1 MGYLPIIGTALG
13 TVAALAV
20 VAGAVY
26 LLHDRLDRGRRPL
39 VFVATFAAVAV
50 ISFAQQMLFEA
61 DAGGG
66 DPVSYFAT
74 AATAALASLGQAG
87 AAFLGGNGF
96 SLFPDAAG
104 DAAGLAW
111 IAANPDAFGLH
122 ALFELGN
129 LLSLALTAEF
139 ALTLFTGF
147 STHLSLI
154 QGHFDDV
161 LIVRASTSMAEHA
174 RRFIEGAVAQ
184 APHHGP
190 AVISLVRDAD
200 TAAETW
206 HIAAAGHVETVDGD
220 RALREAA
227 CIARHL
233 KGSRRAEGR
242 TAPTGG
248 AGAPGKARQGNR
260 SLYVAAF
267 RNGRVTVALY
277 RPDRVRAWG
286 AADWARALDG
296 SDPSAGGEPRAA
308 TGIDAPSD
316 LYSYSIEEIKVRQ
329 LMRLLLP
336 AHGPGVG
343 LGLRPLT
350 AMVMGDDIE
359 RMVLTIVYLIRNG
372 QALCVDDTDAVRP
385 LVPHVAIASAA
396 SDRIER
402 RLRRAYP
409 ALFPTAAATG
419 AAAGTTGATAGG
431 ATSAGAP
438 APLTPPATLAFFTS
452 KLDMIEQTPL
462 DPAGVALVVNT
473 EPDEGRAPSQR
484 EVWHRALERRCPTID
499 PLYIQYDASERPDF
513 IWENGYGG
521 RERSRAE
528 ELKRVLV
535 YGSTADCMQASLVLH
550 RSIDRRAMMV
560 NLRYAD
566 ADARPDLFDEERN
579 ERYLGRA
586 VAAWDDPS
594 LTLYDRE
601 SSRATAD
608 FISAER
614 LFWEEQANAL
624 RARSGRAELTAQ
636 DRAHLCD
643 LVGRLEHL
651 RWCAYMVTSGYI
663 ARPWDDL
670 AEAFADSYRTYR
682 QQGGDPTDRGAV
694 RALVKNVLRDK
705 HLKRH
710 VALVDWE
717 SLPEVDAA
725 IARIADTPENERALA
740 QADVLGWV
748 RSRCNQ
754 QADRAIADQFIDP
767 D

>member
-1 MGYLPIIGTALG
+1 MGYLPIIGAALG

-39 VFVATFAAVAV
+39 VFVATFAVVATICFV
-50 ISFAQQMLFEA
+50 QKMLFEA

-74 AATAALASLGQAG
+74 AATAVLTSLGQAG

-111 IAANPDAFGLH
+111 IAANPGAFGLH

-147 STHLSLI
+147 STHLSLV

-161 LIVRASTSMAEHA
+161 IIVRASASMAEHA
-174 RRFIEGAVAQ
+174 QRFIEGAVAQ
-184 APHHGP
+184 APGGGP
-190 AVISLVRDAD
+190 VVISLVRDAE
-200 TAAETW
+200 AGAKTW
-206 HIAAAGHVETVDGD
+206 HIAAAGHVEAVDGD
-220 RALREAA
+220 RALLEAA

-233 KGSRRAEGR
+233 KKPRHAKSR
-242 TAPTGG
+242 TAPAHG
-248 AGAPGKARQGNR
+248 AGTARKARRDGH
-260 SLYVAAF
+260 SLYVLTF
-267 RNGRVTVALY
+267 HDGRITVALY
-277 RPDRVRAWG
+277 QPDSVRAWG
-286 AADWARALDG
+286 PNDWADALGTADPGMDG
-296 SDPSAGGEPRAA
+296 ETRAA
-308 TGIDAPSD
+308 TGMDVPSD

-329 LMRLLLP
+329 LMRRLLP

-350 AMVMGDDIE
+350 AMIIGDDIE
-359 RMVLTIVYLIRNG
+359 RMVLTIIHLVRNG
-372 QALCVDDTDAVRP
+372 QALFVDDAGAACPRVPRIAV
-385 LVPHVAIASAA
+385 ASAA
-396 SDRIER
+396 ADRIER

-409 ALFPTAAATG
+409 ALFPAATATEISGATTGG
-419 AAAGTTGATAGG
+419 AADVDG
-431 ATSAGAP
+431 P
-438 APLTPPATLAFFTS
+438 APLTLPATLTFFTS

-462 DPAGVALVVNT
+462 DPAGITLVVNT
-473 EPDEGRAPSQR
+473 ESDAGRAPSQR
-484 EVWHRALERRCPTID
+484 EVWHRVLKRRCPTID
-499 PLYIQYDASERPDF
+499 PLYIQYDASEQPAF

-528 ELKRVLV
+528 ELKRVLI
-535 YGSTADCMQASLVLH
+535 YGSTADCMQANLVLH

-566 ADARPDLFDEERN
+566 TDARPDLFDDERN
-579 ERYLGRA
+579 ESYLDRA
-586 VAAWDDPS
+586 VAAWNDPS

-682 QQGGDPTDRGAV
+682 QQGGDPTDRGSV
-694 RALVKNVLRDK
+694 RALVKNVLRDR

-754 QADRAIADQFIDP
+754 QTDRAIADQFIDP
-767 D
+767 V